1 MYELSCRVRFS
12 ETDRN
17 GVMSMNGLLRLFQ
30 DVGYAHALER
40 GFGLEYTRR
49 MRCTWYLLSWQIEAF
64 NMPRAGEEITLRTC
78 IYDMRASL
86 AHKSIA
92 MYDSAGNC
100 LAVGDTM
107 WVYVNVDRQE
117 PCEPDEDTAAGWTP
131 EDFGDRIVE
140 SCKIGAG
147 AIPMSRRIR
156 VPADGK
162 RLDDCVAEAYILDTN
177 GHANNVRLT
186 ELAMR
191 LAGADNGSCVRL
203 RAEFKEQVK
212 AQSVICPILKTD
224 IIDGGDGAGVTV
236 VNTMAF
242 KDTAGNVNAVFEF
255 AVVKDDEQDNQQ

>member
-1 MYELSCRVRFS
+1 MYEMSCKVRFS

-40 GFGLEYTRR
+40 GFGLEYTGRT
-49 MRCTWYLLSWQIEAF
+49 RCTWYLLSWQIEAF
-64 NMPRAGEEITLRTC
+64 RMPRAGEEITLRTC

-92 MYDSAGNC
+92 MYDRGGGC

-117 PCEPDEDTAAGWTP
+117 PAEPDEDTAAGWLP
-131 EDFGDRIVE
+131 EDFGGRIVE
-140 SCKIGAG
+140 NCRTEDRAV
-147 AIPMSRRIR
+147 PMSRRIR
-156 VPADGK
+156 VPVDGK
-162 RLDDCVAEAYILDTN
+162 RLGDCVTEGYILDTN

-212 AQSVICPILKTD
+212 AQSVICPVLKTD
-224 IIDGGDGAGVTV
+224 VIDCGDETGGMA
-236 VNTMAF
+236 VNTIAF
-242 KDTAGNVNAVFEF
+242 KDTAGNVKAVFEF
-255 AVVKDDEQDNQQ
+255 AVVDA